1 MHSFVRSLVLGL
13 SLLAFVGCSGD
24 EKPTAEEVEPAL
36 KAYLIAQKGKTCIG
50 TVTLNRMSIQRIG
63 DFDKQFGGWPVY
75 ATFSVTCKEGSNSTT
90 WNSDDPSSKAMAS
103 LARKTASGD
112 IECSMPAMFQ
122 NAEEQLKQ
130 QLEEAF
136 KKK

>member
-1 MHSFVRSLVLGL
+1 VHSLVRRLVLGL
-13 SLLAFVGCSGD
+13 SLLAFAGCSGD
-24 EKPTAEEVEPAL
+24 EKPTAEKVEPAL
-36 KAYLIAQKGKTCIG
+36 KAYLIAQKAKTCNG
-50 TVTLNRMSIQRIG
+50 TVTLDRMSIQKIG

-90 WNSDDPSSKAMAS
+90 WHSDDASSEAMAS

-112 IECSMPAMFQ
+112 IECFMPAMFQ
-122 NAEEQLKQ
+122 NAEEQLKK